1 MTYVRITKGKVMT
14 KNIEVGAALNPEKR
28 DGETLI
34 HITARSDCTKNLGMT
49 ALNLPATL
57 PRIDSSSIRYGKE
70 NPLPKEARTY
80 PDSKNDLETN
90 QPL

>member
-1 MTYVRITKGKVMT
+1 
-14 KNIEVGAALNPEKR
+14 
-28 DGETLI
+28 
-34 HITARSDCTKNLGMT
+34 MT

>member
-34 HITARSDCTKNLGMT
+34 HKPPEVIAQK
-49 ALNLPATL
+49 TL
-57 PRIDSSSIRYGKE
+57 V
-70 NPLPKEARTY
+70 
-80 PDSKNDLETN
+80 
-90 QPL
+90 